1 MPAYIISTGV
11 VIPEKSED
19 GKTFRCPK
27 PEIREFIDPKESRR
41 FSGIIKN
48 GIFAGMTALKNGGI
62 KCPDAII
69 TGTGLGCLSDT
80 IKFIS
85 SIKQGGEENLNP
97 APFIYSTHNT
107 VGGTISILTGCTGYN
122 STFVHR
128 GISFESALFESF
140 LMSREEPEL
149 NILCGGV
156 DEITNE
162 YLVISERI
170 GLHKEKSIPG
180 EGAGF
185 VVLTGKKDGSVAEI
199 SDIKT
204 VSVIDKMKTVKYFR
218 EFIEKNK
225 IDPAKTVLFAPFN
238 GDSECD
244 NWKKDVLKSYKWSN
258 IVNPKEVTGEFMTAG
273 ALSTVMAVDLIIK
286 DPQIKQVLVWNSFLN
301 MENAFIFIKNGSI

>member
-1 MPAYIISTGV
+1 MPAYIRSTG
-11 VIPEKSED
+11 ILISHKNED
-19 GKTFRCPK
+19 GTTFRCQK
-27 PEIREFIDPKESRR
+27 PEIKEFIDPKESRR

-48 GIFAGMTALKNGGI
+48 GVFAGMTALKNGGI
-62 KCPDAII
+62 RKPDAII

-140 LMSREEPEL
+140 LISCEEPEL

-156 DEITNE
+156 DEMTNE
-162 YLVISERI
+162 YLVIAERI
-170 GLHKEKSIPG
+170 GLHRENSIPG

-185 VVLTGKKDGSVAEI
+185 VVLSGKKEGSVAEV

-204 VSVIDKMKTVKYFR
+204 VPVIDKMQTVKHFR
-218 EFIEKNK
+218 EFIEKNS
-225 IDPAKTVLFAPFN
+225 IDPAKTVIFTPFN

-244 NWKKDVLKSYKWSN
+244 NWKKDVLKSYKWIN
-258 IVNPKEVTGEFMTAG
+258 IVNPKETTGEFMTAG

-286 DPQIKQVLVWNSFLN
+286 DPQIKQ
-301 MENAFIFIKNGSI
+301 

>member
-1 MPAYIISTGV
+1 MPAYIRSTGIL
-11 VIPEKSED
+11 IPHKNED
-19 GKTFRCPK
+19 GTTFRCQK
-27 PEIREFIDPKESRR
+27 PEIKEFIDPKESRR

-48 GIFAGMTALKNGGI
+48 GVFAGMTALKNGGI
-62 KCPDAII
+62 RKPDAII

-140 LMSREEPEL
+140 LISCEEPEL

-156 DEITNE
+156 DELTNE
-162 YLVISERI
+162 YLVIAERI
-170 GLHKEKSIPG
+170 GLHRENSIPG

-185 VVLTGKKDGSVAEI
+185 VVLSGEKEGSVAEV

-204 VSVIDKMKTVKYFR
+204 VPVIDKIQT
-218 EFIEKNK
+218 
-225 IDPAKTVLFAPFN
+225 
-238 GDSECD
+238 
-244 NWKKDVLKSYKWSN
+244 
-258 IVNPKEVTGEFMTAG
+258 
-273 ALSTVMAVDLIIK
+273 
-286 DPQIKQVLVWNSFLN
+286 
-301 MENAFIFIKNGSI
+301 